1 MRAGRR
7 QSLQQTNATGQ
18 LLQVTDRHGEGG
30 GGISGCGSSFSFCLS
45 SGQGEGGNLRGN
57 RKW

>member
-7 QSLQQTNATGQ
+7 QSFQQTNATGQ

-30 GGISGCGSSFSFCLS
+30 GKLVGVALVSVSVCL
-45 SGQGEGGNLRGN
+45 QGKERGET
-57 RKW
+57 